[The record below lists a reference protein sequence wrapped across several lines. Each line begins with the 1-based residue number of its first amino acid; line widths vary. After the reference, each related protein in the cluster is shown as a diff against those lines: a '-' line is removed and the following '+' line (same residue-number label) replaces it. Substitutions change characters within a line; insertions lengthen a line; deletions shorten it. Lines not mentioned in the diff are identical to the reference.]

1 MSHWFRGIFILRVAI
16 LSSRPPREGGRVRT
30 FFLCDSLFVLHGCIM
45 DLAWDPDRY
54 DQISICRVFSV
65 TWCLWNHTE
74 FSAVVTFA
82 FLEVGDLYCFCS
94 TAYCIY
100 LDFPDIRE
108 ELERYNRHL
117 RNGRS

>member
-100 LDFPDIRE
+100 LGFADIRE

-117 RNGRS
+117 RDGRT